1 MSTKLIII
9 RHGQSIGNLNERF
22 LGHTDLDLSE
32 KGYKQAEMTAEFLS
46 NVHIDKIYSS
56 DLIRAYNTVFPV
68 AQSRDLYIIK
78 NKNLREIYAGEWE
91 NMTYD
96 YLTKHFPKEYTI
108 WKTDIGNARC
118 NGGESVIELQKRIYT
133 EFEKIAKDN
142 DGNTIC
148 IGTHAT
154 PIRTFYAACKSI
166 NKDDMHKIPWASN
179 ASVTT
184 AYYKNGKFEIE
195 EYGYD
200 KHLGELSSKFNSNI

>member
-1 MSTKLIII
+1 MPFWILCMEKTNFNN
-9 RHGQSIGNLNERF
+9 GNLNTADKPIFKIEEI
-22 LGHTDLDLSE
+22 LLNE
-32 KGYKQAEMTAEFLS
+32 AEAQYEL
-46 NVHIDKIYSS
+46 NGKIEQ
-56 DLIRAYNTVFPV
+56 P
-68 AQSRDLYIIK
+68 IIEATI
-78 NKNLREIYAGEWE
+78 NKLRERAGVDK
-91 NMTYD
+91 M
-96 YLTKHFPKEYTI
+96 I
-108 WKTDIGNARC
+108 VADIDDSFDPNRG
-118 NGGESVIELQKRIYT
+118 KYYP
-133 EFEKIAKDN
+133 KDN

-200 KHLGELSSKFNSNI
+200 SLSEHTYST